1 MPVALRGRFCGTPLS
16 AALGGGIQ
24 ASAPRGGLLI
34 KTELLETVHQVIQ
47 PLPLLVDD
55 FPVVGK
61 RVKQCLS
68 LWYKQAPGDSKEKR
82 MKCEWFK
89 KRNFILKK
97 KKKKKTTTVTVK
109 RVKMETH

>member
-1 MPVALRGRFCGTPLS
+1 M
-16 AALGGGIQ
+16 
-24 ASAPRGGLLI
+24 
-34 KTELLETVHQVIQ
+34 IQ